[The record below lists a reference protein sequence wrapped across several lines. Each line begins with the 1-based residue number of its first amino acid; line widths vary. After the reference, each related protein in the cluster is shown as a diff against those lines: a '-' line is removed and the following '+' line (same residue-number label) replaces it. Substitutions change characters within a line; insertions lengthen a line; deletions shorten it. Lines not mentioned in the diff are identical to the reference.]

1 VSVWCVEQTGNVA
14 VFKALGFNVV
24 QRFDSD
30 FFILSD
36 GSKAVEVQLKQKVTA

>member
-1 VSVWCVEQTGNVA
+1 
-14 VFKALGFNVV
+14 
-24 QRFDSD
+24 SD

>member
-1 VSVWCVEQTGNVA
+1 
-14 VFKALGFNVV
+14 
-24 QRFDSD
+24 D

>member
-1 VSVWCVEQTGNVA
+1 
-14 VFKALGFNVV
+14 
-24 QRFDSD
+24 

>member
-1 VSVWCVEQTGNVA
+1 M
-14 VFKALGFNVV
+14 V

-36 GSKAVEVQLKQKVTA
+36 GKKAVEVQLKQKVTA